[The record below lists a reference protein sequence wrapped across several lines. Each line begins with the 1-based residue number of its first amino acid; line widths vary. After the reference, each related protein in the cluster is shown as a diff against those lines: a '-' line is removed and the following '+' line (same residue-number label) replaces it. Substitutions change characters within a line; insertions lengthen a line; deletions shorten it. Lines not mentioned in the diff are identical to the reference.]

1 MHICPIITKTA
12 GKQPAEGVQ
21 CYKRAGHLAN
31 IAHMTAYNWVEPSV
45 AQNSAKR
52 MSSLMSMRNL
62 HTPHRY

>member
-31 IAHMTAYNWVEPSV
+31 IAHMTA
-45 AQNSAKR
+45 
-52 MSSLMSMRNL
+52 
-62 HTPHRY
+62 